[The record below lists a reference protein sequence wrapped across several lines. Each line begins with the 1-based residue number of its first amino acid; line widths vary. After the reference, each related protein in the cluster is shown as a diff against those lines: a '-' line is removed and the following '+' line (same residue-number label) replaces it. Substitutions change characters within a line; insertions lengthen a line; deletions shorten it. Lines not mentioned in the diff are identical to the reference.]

1 MNEWWIRW
9 WKLTWKDVDHR
20 GSYTARR
27 LNGGASEA
35 GGYWHGSNKGA
46 GNITDSKSDNLLSG
60 IGAFAVGLGHRHRA
74 SNEEVCFRSVSQ
86 PSQWKRN
93 REE

>member
-1 MNEWWIRW
+1 
-9 WKLTWKDVDHR
+9 
-20 GSYTARR
+20 
-27 LNGGASEA
+27 
-35 GGYWHGSNKGA
+35 
-46 GNITDSKSDNLLSG
+46 LSG